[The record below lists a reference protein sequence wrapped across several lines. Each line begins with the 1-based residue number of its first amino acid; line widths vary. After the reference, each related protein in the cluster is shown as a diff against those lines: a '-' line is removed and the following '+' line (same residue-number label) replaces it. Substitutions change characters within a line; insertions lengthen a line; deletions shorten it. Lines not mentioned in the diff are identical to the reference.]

1 MDETEELKD
10 LRAEVE
16 RLREHNEKLLKE
28 KKKAASESSALQERC
43 DKLEADIERRD
54 QAPINSVFESL
65 AGGDFAGYLRN
76 EFDKSFTVG
85 KDDNGNLQ
93 IQDAQGKPV
102 EMDGEACSFT
112 ADNVRKL
119 ANDRQ
124 MTNLNTLILAPQNGG
139 GGSHLARPAGT
150 QTSKPKPEP
159 EPEASGYGLR

>member
-1 MDETEELKD
+1 M
-10 LRAEVE
+10 E
-16 RLREHNEKLLKE
+16 RLREHNEKLLAE
-28 KKKAASESSALQERC
+28 KKKAVGESSKLQERC

-54 QAPINSVFESL
+54 EAPINNVFESL

-102 EMDGEACSFT
+102 ELDGEACPFS

-124 MTNLNTLILAPQNGG
+124 MTNLNSLILAPRNSG
-139 GGSHLARPAGT
+139 GGSHLARPAGKHP
-150 QTSKPKPEP
+150 SKPKPEP
-159 EPEASGYGLR
+159 ETEASGYGLR